1 MVSRSDAPRV
11 DFNREGSCIEVDFSL
26 LAERVVRSLNQIIE
40 WRGKP
45 QAIRIDSGPEYARGT
60 LMEWAETQGVRL
72 DDIQPRKPQKNAYI
86 ERYTRTVRSE
96 WLN

>member
-1 MVSRSDAPRV
+1 MDV
-11 DFNREGSCIEVDFSL
+11 NREGSCIEVDFSL

-45 QAIRIDSGPEYARGT
+45 QAIRIDSEPEYARGT

-72 DDIQPRKPQKNAYI
+72 ADIQPGKPQKNAYI